1 MAGIILYRS
10 KYGASEQYA
19 RMLAKETGLKRP
31 LAIRGAVDADV
42 YGMLQKGLRLYGRGV
57 PCAPSCLAGSAE
69 MTAAGKL
76 TADIAKRPCIIKPP
90 LAGRL

>member
-19 RMLAKETGLKRP
+19 RMLRP
-31 LAIRGAVDADV
+31 VF
-42 YGMLQKGLRLYGRGV
+42 
-57 PCAPSCLAGSAE
+57 S
-69 MTAAGKL
+69 
-76 TADIAKRPCIIKPP
+76 IIKPP